1 MDSRRHDSDAA
12 SPPDP
17 SLGPTVD
24 EYRPVSPK
32 QRRVIILITLVT
44 VFLFW
49 TLLLTHP
56 GGDYSLPDIPRR
68 DVAPCQGEQTQG
80 CVGGQANVTL
90 LPATAPASSINLPP
104 AMLPGA
110 ASLKAEAVHAPAS
123 AASAAAKPARHASAS
138 GR

>member
-1 MDSRRHDSDAA
+1 M
-12 SPPDP
+12 
-17 SLGPTVD
+17 D

-68 DVAPCQGEQTQG
+68 DVAPCQGQQTQG

-90 LPATAPASSINLPP
+90 LPATATPQRTLAPSVQPSASASPAQ
-104 AMLPGA
+104 AM
-110 ASLKAEAVHAPAS
+110 ASAPRS
-123 AASAAAKPARHASAS
+123 AASVPSAQASN
-138 GR
+138 G